1 MKKRLIALVLALCMV
16 LTLCGCGKTGGAYK
30 QIETLTEGKYAIGF
44 RADDPIADYVEA
56 ALKVLAANGRITD
69 LEARWFNDTGITSF
83 GKDAEALAKL
93 GDIPQRSLIMGLDPD
108 NFPMSYKSNDVNM
121 GFDVELCRAVCDL
134 LGWQLKF
141 CEVEDETKAFVHL
154 YSGNAD
160 VVWGGMLLNP
170 DETTFSVRCPYM
182 DGGVV
187 LVTLAGNG
195 MGSVRKLAGA
205 TIGMNEAPKYRE
217 AFNKTELKTTAGV
230 LAVSEEGSEV
240 IFDRLYKG
248 EYHAIVVD
256 MAAAKYYMR

>member
-1 MKKRLIALVLALCMV
+1 MKKLTALVLAVCLA

-30 QIETLTEGKYAIGF
+30 QIETLTEGQYAIGF

-56 ALKVLAANGRITD
+56 ALKVLTANGRVAD
-69 LEARWFNDTGITSF
+69 LESRWFSKTGLTDF
-83 GKDAEALAKL
+83 GKDADALVKL
-93 GDIPQRSLIMGLDPD
+93 GDIPQRTLIMGLDPD
-108 NFPMSYKSNDVNM
+108 NFPMSYKSNDVYM

-134 LGWQLKF
+134 LGWTLRF

-170 DETTFSVRCPYM
+170 DETTFEVRCPYM

-187 LVTLAGNG
+187 LVTLADGG
-195 MGSVRKLAGA
+195 MGSIRKLAGA
-205 TIGMNEAPKYRE
+205 TIGMNEAPKYME
-217 AFNKTELKTTAGV
+217 AFNKTELKTTAGII
-230 LAVSEEGSEV
+230 AISEEGSEV
-240 IFDRLYKG
+240 MFDRLYKG

-256 MAAAKYYMR
+256 MAAAIYYMR